1 MRSQPAAPAAQN
13 GPRHDLPLPPIP
25 YHYLIG
31 PTTEGAKEV
40 RERPN
45 SR

>member
-1 MRSQPAAPAAQN
+1 MRSQPAAPSLRMS
-13 GPRHDLPLPPIP
+13 PVMT